1 MHGSLEFKIS
11 GAFWFSISL
20 FFSKYLDNV
29 GNKRQPVDS
38 HGLAMG
44 PQFIVSHLVENGF
57 NVESNEER

>member
-1 MHGSLEFKIS
+1 MEPLQNMAASVLM
-11 GAFWFSISL
+11 ISL

-29 GNKRQPVDS
+29 GNKWQPVDS